1 MLTWEVIVD
10 KIEMV
15 SIPKK
20 EYWKLRERDE
30 YLESLEQAG
39 VDNWD
44 GCDLAYDIREEWVKE
59 DADNDITS

>member
-1 MLTWEVIVD
+1 MD

-59 DADNDITS
+59 DAYNDIIS